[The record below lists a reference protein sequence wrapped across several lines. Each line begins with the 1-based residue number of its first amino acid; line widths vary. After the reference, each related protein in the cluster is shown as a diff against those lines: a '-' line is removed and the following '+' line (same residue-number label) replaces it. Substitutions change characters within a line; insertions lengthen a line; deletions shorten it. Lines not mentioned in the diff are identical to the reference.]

1 MTADPAD
8 HAELAGRANPAG
20 RAEIAGRAV
29 REAAPAP
36 PPSVGLPVD
45 PELPD
50 PAVRATDPRVLVV
63 IALGGAVS
71 APLRYALEVL
81 HPAGAGAFPLT
92 TFLVNVSGAF
102 ALGLFLALLL
112 SRWSRSRFL
121 WPLVATGFLGAYTTV
136 AVYTTFSTYAFETVR
151 LAEDR
156 ARRSAVVNV
165 LANLLPGTAAAA
177 AGLALARGL

>member
-8 HAELAGRANPAG
+8 PADTADPAG
-20 RAEIAGRAV
+20 RAG

-36 PPSVGLPVD
+36 PPSTGLPVD

-50 PAVRATDPRVLVV
+50 PGVRATDPRVLAL
-63 IALGGAVS
+63 IALGGAVG
-71 APLRYALEVL
+71 APLRYALEEL

-102 ALGLFLALLL
+102 ALGLFLALIL

-121 WPLVATGFLGAYTTV
+121 RPLVATGFLA
-136 AVYTTFSTYAFETVR
+136 AYTTFSTFAVELVTLGKDGHVPMAVWYAVASLSVGLVAAWSGLGLGRR
-151 LAEDR
+151 LAPEA
-156 ARRSAVVNV
+156 AR
-165 LANLLPGTAAAA
+165 
-177 AGLALARGL
+177 